1 MKHRCNINFVIAL
14 TIFLNIIANYDLAQ
28 SDDNSMPTKT
38 YTIVS
43 MRDLSM
49 KALTKNLSDYSVSEL
64 KSLPVNI
71 RKEYKIVVS
80 SDISKEELK
89 ATMKHIVVQE
99 TKNNPDI
106 DEIVVFAYDREE
118 DSKGAYTFGKMEW
131 CPNGNWDGVTPGIAS
146 SNDRSSYKYL
156 FHIKDKVGNISNANV
171 PTKEE
176 FRIYDSFEKALWADP
191 NAAEEIVKQRV
202 ARKFG
207 ISVEKIDRICI
218 KVLTYKMQ

>member
-1 MKHRCNINFVIAL
+1 
-14 TIFLNIIANYDLAQ
+14 
-28 SDDNSMPTKT
+28 
-38 YTIVS
+38 

-89 ATMKHIVVQE
+89 ATMKHLVVQE

>member
-80 SDISKEELK
+80 SDISKEDLK

-191 NAAEEIVKQRV
+191 NAAEEIVKQTV